1 MDILAPASKGIL
13 IALAAVGYAAATF
26 FMKNAAA
33 MGELASV
40 GFAMLTFQLV
50 VIVEIFLLRSTELS
64 NAYVMII
71 AAETLMIIAISLWFG
86 EVFSMREMLG
96 GGLVLAG
103 LILVSE

>member
-96 GGLVLAG
+96 GGLVLVG

>member
-40 GFAMLTFQLV
+40 GLAMLTFQLV

-71 AAETLMIIAISLWFG
+71 AAETLMIIAIYLWFG

>member
-71 AAETLMIIAISLWFG
+71 AAETLMIIAVSLWFG

>member
-1 MDILAPASKGIL
+1 MDILVPASKGIL
-13 IALAAVGYAAATF
+13 IAWAAMGYAAATF

-50 VIVEIFLLRSTELS
+50 VIVEVFLLKSTELS
-64 NAYVMII
+64 NAYMMII
-71 AAETLMIIAISLWFG
+71 GAETLVIIAISLWYG
-86 EVFSMREMLG
+86 EVFSMRNMLG

-103 LILVSE
+103 LFLVNE

>member
-40 GFAMLTFQLV
+40 GLAMLTFQLV